1 MGVDYKFVKKIQH
14 LGVWSKAWIIAAS
27 KISFGDIYNI
37 DIFNDDEYDSDVI
50 ITCQTCRLIHVLPAY
65 MHLYNI
71 SGCPK
76 CTPYIEGAKA
86 DCWVNFAIKAHR
98 KWHGIHLYLDTI
110 YSGNRE
116 LCEIYCLTH
125 DDYVFVQPNGHL
137 CWVKHNGCPTCG
149 KLIRNNKLSAMAL
162 STANGKEKFIK
173 LARAIHGDR
182 YDYSL
187 VIYVNNMIHVTI
199 ICHKHNHIFRQYP
212 KFHTMYKQ
220 KCRFCAYDE
229 RSPWLWDKEKFI
241 KVAYAK
247 YGTKLFDYKETV
259 CLGNNA
265 TTIKCLLHN
274 INFTQT
280 PKDHLKGK
288 SGCEKCKIYGA
299 SLISKSWLNFI
310 AFKYGETASIQSK
323 FSTGKEYRIPGTRY
337 HVDGLITFSNKPDK
351 IVLEFHGNYW
361 HGDPT
366 YYASNWI
373 IKGTRTF
380 GKAFEETA
388 EKRCIIETMGYKYVC
403 IWELEWR
410 RLIHV
415 VKKLQAIFRIKRLVK
430 IDSSIENKRE
440 CYDEMRKIYH
450 KKFLKPLQL
459 ENNAKYHAIKHFNS
473 VKIKDELLINVLD
486 SLTNEQSNML
496 ASDIPGDV
504 LEPL

>member
-76 CTPYIEGAKA
+76 CTPYTEGAKA

-137 CWVKHNGCPTCG
+137 CWVKHNGCPVCG
-149 KLIRNNKLSAMAL
+149 KLIRNNKLSAIGL
-162 STANGKEKFIK
+162 SLANGREKFIK
-173 LARAIHGDR
+173 IARIVHGDK

-187 VIYVNNMIHVTI
+187 VIYVNNTTDVTI
-199 ICHKHNHIFRQYP
+199 ICRKHNHIFRQYP
-212 KFHTMYKQ
+212 KLHIMYRNSCK
-220 KCRFCAYDE
+220 FCYSE
-229 RSPWLWDKEKFI
+229 EKNPWLWNKEKFI
-241 KVAYAK
+241 KVAHAK

-259 CLGNNA
+259 CQGINV

-280 PKDHLKGK
+280 LKEHIKGTQ
-288 SGCEKCKIYGA
+288 GCEKCKMSGA
-299 SLISKSWLNFI
+299 SLISKGWLNFM
-310 AFKYGETASIQSK
+310 AFKYGKTSKIQSR
-323 FSTGKEYRIPGTRY
+323 FSTGKEYQIPGTKYRA
-337 HVDGLITFSNKPDK
+337 DGLITFSDKTDK

-361 HGDPT
+361 HGDPN

-373 IKGTRTF
+373 IRGARTF

-388 EKRCIIETMGYKYVC
+388 EKKRVIEKLGYKYVC
-403 IWELEWR
+403 IWELDWER
-410 RLIHV
+410 FIHV
-415 VKKLQAIFRIKRLVK
+415 VKKLQAIFRIKRL
-430 IDSSIENKRE
+430 ITLDASDENKKE
-440 CYDEMRKIYH
+440 CYDEMRKIYRQ
-450 KKFLKPLQL
+450 KCVKPLQL
-459 ENNAKYHAIKHFNS
+459 ESNAKCHAVKHFTGAT
-473 VKIKDELLINVLD
+473 ITDELLINVLD
-486 SLTNEQSNML
+486 SLVSEQSNIL